1 MSRSRT
7 KKSKTTQ
14 TPLFIEKLIDILE
27 VPFDLN

>member
-7 KKSKTTQ
+7 KKSKTNQ

-27 VPFDLN
+27 VILY